1 MFSWGRPE
9 DEDWDGRS
17 VFSWGCPEGRAAQA
31 KGSVFSWSEAS
42 SRSASRVGPLEPL
55 APPETQR
62 AIGRPARP
70 RPACDEGRRPTR
82 PSRKA
87 PRTKKLRATSAALS
101 LSALGRL
108 HAEVQ
113 ELRRQMALLD
123 PVRGA
128 HVALAPAAVQETR
141 EPVGELRS
149 SGRSGPDRM
158 RGGAV
163 SSDLEAILPAE
174 VQVHPSD
181 SPAEGEPVV
190 SSGARE
196 RPARPARG
204 LSSREGTRRSRSP
217 SHDYWAEGHEDPG
230 TVPQPN
236 SPKARSARSGT
247 GRLGG
252 RGGDSA
258 SGPAR
263 TRRPQKASSKLEAQK
278 RSSLASEVSAASE
291 NAPSVT
297 DALMEREVSQASAA
311 SEKLPLSVEDE
322 AASERRSLEESQ
334 RTTSAK
340 DAQVL
345 GDTAGR
351 SSVTVMTYWLQVE
364 SIKGLPRLENAE
376 TVSLYEV
383 HSYWMEQGGPMVRL
397 AELQAHAAD
406 GGEECRVR
414 NQVSLPLFEPAPGAG
429 TVAVEVVRKVP
440 ENSKGSFMLVG
451 RVELDA
457 LNDDTR
463 RIASYALPP
472 SAAVI
477 KLRVCEHRAAVK
489 ASGVVTQPPAATVGA
504 PGTASARAGVAGAS
518 PPRSSVSSVG
528 SGTVGAQSLVQVLGE
543 AKAEPRL
550 NEGSV
555 KVTERAEPDAPSQSK
570 QVPEAVE
577 EADEYIYTEEG
588 EEEEIIEDDPIVS

>member
-1 MFSWGRPE
+1 MRKTKSFPGEVCAGLKVSPHFALLGFMFTA
-9 DEDWDGRS
+9 RS
-17 VFSWGCPEGRAAQA
+17 VP
-31 KGSVFSWSEAS
+31 
-42 SRSASRVGPLEPL
+42 SAE
-55 APPETQR
+55 
-62 AIGRPARP
+62 
-70 RPACDEGRRPTR
+70 
-82 PSRKA
+82 
-87 PRTKKLRATSAALS
+87 
-101 LSALGRL
+101 
-108 HAEVQ
+108 
-113 ELRRQMALLD
+113 
-123 PVRGA
+123 
-128 HVALAPAAVQETR
+128 
-141 EPVGELRS
+141 
-149 SGRSGPDRM
+149 
-158 RGGAV
+158 
-163 SSDLEAILPAE
+163 
-174 VQVHPSD
+174 
-181 SPAEGEPVV
+181 
-190 SSGARE
+190 
-196 RPARPARG
+196 
-204 LSSREGTRRSRSP
+204 
-217 SHDYWAEGHEDPG
+217 
-230 TVPQPN
+230 
-236 SPKARSARSGT
+236 
-247 GRLGG
+247 
-252 RGGDSA
+252 
-258 SGPAR
+258 
-263 TRRPQKASSKLEAQK
+263 
-278 RSSLASEVSAASE
+278 
-291 NAPSVT
+291 
-297 DALMEREVSQASAA
+297 ASAA

-489 ASGVVTQPPAATVGA
+489 ASGVVTQPPAATQCGQRHSRCSEPCSGA
-504 PGTASARAGVAGAS
+504 WRGEGRATSERGQCEGHREGRARCSEPIEAGA
-518 PPRSSVSSVG
+518 
-528 SGTVGAQSLVQVLGE
+528 
-543 AKAEPRL
+543 
-550 NEGSV
+550 
-555 KVTERAEPDAPSQSK
+555 
-570 QVPEAVE
+570 
-577 EADEYIYTEEG
+577 
-588 EEEEIIEDDPIVS
+588 